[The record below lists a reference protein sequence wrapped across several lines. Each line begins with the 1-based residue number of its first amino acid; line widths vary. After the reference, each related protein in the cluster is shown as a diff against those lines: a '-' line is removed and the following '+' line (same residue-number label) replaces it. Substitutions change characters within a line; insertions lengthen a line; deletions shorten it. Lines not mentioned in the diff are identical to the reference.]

1 MPVKELID
9 LATRS
14 RYVLDLLQHPVD
26 LNLNTLHWEYAGSM
40 LRFAPLA
47 VDTVGNAPAYL
58 RRNQKDVLSE
68 LPGMIEHRD
77 WVELSP
83 ADADAYRNAVA
94 EGNFAL
100 MRRVA
105 WVSDTSAKL
114 ERFDEIVEE
123 ARANGRK
130 VLVFSFFIDV
140 LENCTRTW
148 ARSPWV

>member
-40 LRFAPLA
+40 LRFAPLT
-47 VDTVGNAPAYL
+47 VDAVGNAPAYL

-83 ADADAYRNAVA
+83 ADADAY
-94 EGNFAL
+94 
-100 MRRVA
+100 
-105 WVSDTSAKL
+105 
-114 ERFDEIVEE
+114 
-123 ARANGRK
+123 
-130 VLVFSFFIDV
+130 
-140 LENCTRTW
+140 
-148 ARSPWV
+148 